1 MLPYPSGALHMGHVR
16 NYAIGDALA
25 RYMWMQGYNVLH
37 PMGWDS
43 FGLPAENAAIANQTP
58 PREWT
63 LRNIAAMKRQMKRLG
78 FAYDWS
84 KEVTTCLPEYYRWNQ
99 WFFLKFFERGLA
111 YRKKSK
117 VNWCPKCA
125 TVLANEQVLPNGCC
139 WRHEDTLV
147 EQRELEQWFLRI
159 TNYADELLQGLE
171 SLPGWPEKVRTMQR
185 NWIGRSEG
193 ALVDFK
199 LDGAAGP
206 AGDKISVF
214 TTRIDTIYG
223 ATSLQLAPEHPLVTD
238 LDRQQSR
245 TAGQGRRPDRRA
257 AQGERSRRHRR
268 HREAWRLHRALCAQS
283 LQRRAGAHLGGEL
296 CAAGLRHRRDHVGSG
311 ARRARLRVRQEV
323 RSRHSRGD
331 SAAA

>member
-1 MLPYPSGALHMGHVR
+1 M
-16 NYAIGDALA
+16 N
-25 RYMWMQGYNVLH
+25 
-37 PMGWDS
+37 
-43 FGLPAENAAIANQTP
+43 
-58 PREWT
+58 
-63 LRNIAAMKRQMKRLG
+63 RLG

-99 WFFLKFFERGLA
+99 WFFLKFLERGLA

-117 VNWCPKCA
+117 VNWCPECA

-159 TNYADELLQGLE
+159 TNYADELLQGLDK
-171 SLPGWPEKVRTMQR
+171 LPGWPEKVRTMQR

-206 AGDKISVF
+206 AGDKITVF
-214 TTRIDTIYG
+214 TTRDRHHLWRNLVAAG
-223 ATSLQLAPEHPLVTD
+223 ARASRGRRP
-238 LDRQQSR
+238 DRQRSR
-245 TAGQGRRPDRRA
+245 PAGQGRRADCRA

-268 HREAWRLHRALCAQS
+268 HREARRLHRALC
-283 LQRRAGAHLGGEL
+283 R
-296 CAAGLRHRRDHVGSG
+296 
-311 ARRARLRVRQEV
+311 
-323 RSRHSRGD
+323 
-331 SAAA
+331 